1 MIKKIT
7 ICIVAVN
14 LILAG
19 VQLAIT
25 TLRSTDGPQLASYYR
40 RIQELKLDN
49 WRLSQKISDHS
60 SLSYLEQH
68 AEKLGLSKIKPV
80 FIHANEVA
88 SR

>member
-1 MIKKIT
+1 MIKKIA
-7 ICIVAVN
+7 IFIIIVN

-25 TLRSTDGPQLASYYR
+25 TLRSTDGPQLASYYQR
-40 RIQELKLDN
+40 VEQLKLDN
-49 WRLSQKISDHS
+49 WRLSQKITDSS

-68 AEKLGLSKIKPV
+68 AQSLDLRKVKPV
-80 FIHANEVA
+80 FVHANEVA

>member
-7 ICIVAVN
+7 ICIIAVN

-25 TLRSTDGPQLASYYR
+25 TLRSTDGPQLASHYQ

-49 WRLSQKISDHS
+49 WRLSQKISES
-60 SLSYLEQH
+60 STLSYLEQH
-68 AEKLGLSKIKPV
+68 ASQLGLAKIKPV